1 MADNLVPHRQFVWRT
16 RRSDTSTPTD
26 QLPDE
31 IYIAFVDGLLDDVVP
46 VVLFSAIAVTCGEI
60 AAAFAS
66 GQPVL
71 FYAATSQLLI
81 ATFRLYFVRRHA
93 RSMPSASVEIA
104 RY

>member
-1 MADNLVPHRQFVWRT
+1 MADA
-16 RRSDTSTPTD
+16 RRSDTSTPSD

-71 FYAATSQLLI
+71 LYAAAAPI
-81 ATFRLYFVRRHA
+81 V
-93 RSMPSASVEIA
+93 IA
-104 RY
+104 RFGSTLSAATPGVCRAPPSK